1 MTGVRSRLLESLPA
15 RNLATSGPRKV
26 AVLLI
31 ISNPNFVAIVNA
43 SSIALPCVAAV
54 ASAIALEL

>member
-26 AVLLI
+26 AALLV
-31 ISNPNFVAIVNA
+31 ISNPSFVDLVNA
-43 SSIALPCVAAV
+43 FSIVIAFAFVI
-54 ASAIALEL
+54 ASEL